1 MQPFYTLLKEQMEE
15 ELRTIETN
23 LVIKDYAANAI
34 RIIQKYIEELRRLL
48 EDHEFETVAEEIKF
62 FKYQAPEVYGQLI
75 YYRNLYHIH
84 TKNVSASI
92 AVQKKQLRH
101 EHKKIGYFYC
111 ANVELLS
118 YYATGMQER
127 DEHLFT
133 RKEQDILYLNDDY
146 AFMVDTRICPLATYK
161 IAKMKACQRLENDIL
176 AILKGLKL
184 QVPTLGTIMPPVEL
198 QWTASK
204 IAITELIY
212 GLYTTSVFNSG
223 QARLKEIVAG
233 FEQYFKVDLNDYKS
247 IYQDMKMRKKS
258 RTSFLSE
265 LRTKLEAKMD
275 DEEQ

>member
-15 ELRTIETN
+15 ELRVIETN
-23 LVIKDYAANAI
+23 LAVQEYAAAAI
-34 RIIQKYIEELRRLL
+34 RIIQKYVEELKQFQ
-48 EDHEFETVAEEIKF
+48 EDHAFETIAEEIEF
-62 FKYQAPEVYGQLI
+62 FKYQAPEVYAKLI
-75 YYRNLYHIH
+75 YYRKLYQIH
-84 TKNVSASI
+84 TQNASANI
-92 AVQKKQLRH
+92 AMQKKQLRR

-127 DEHLFT
+127 DELLFT
-133 RKEQDILYLNDDY
+133 RKLQDILHLNDDY
-146 AFMVDTRICPLATYK
+146 AFMIDTRICPLATYK
-161 IAKMKACQRLENDIL
+161 IAKMKAYRRLENDIL

-184 QVPTLGTIMPPVEL
+184 QVPTLGTTMPPAEL

-212 GLYTTSVFNSG
+212 GLYATSVFNSG

-233 FEQYFKVDLNDYKS
+233 FEQYFKIDLNDYKS